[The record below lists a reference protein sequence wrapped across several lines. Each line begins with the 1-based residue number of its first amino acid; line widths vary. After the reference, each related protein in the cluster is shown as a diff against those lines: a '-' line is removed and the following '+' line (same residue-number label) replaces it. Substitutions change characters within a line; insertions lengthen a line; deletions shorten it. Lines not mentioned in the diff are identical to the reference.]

1 MELGAQT
8 RNEYITGKADS
19 NSGILK
25 KRIFKYRL
33 ARSMVVANECWRLN
47 ATYKVM

>member
-19 NSGILK
+19 GLGVLK
-25 KRIFKYRL
+25 KRVLKYRS
-33 ARSMVVANECWRLN
+33 ARSMVAANECWRPN